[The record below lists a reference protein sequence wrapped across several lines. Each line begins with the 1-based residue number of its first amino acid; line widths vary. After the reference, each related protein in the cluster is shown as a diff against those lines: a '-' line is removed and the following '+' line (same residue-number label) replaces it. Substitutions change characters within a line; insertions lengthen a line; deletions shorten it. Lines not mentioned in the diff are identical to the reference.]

1 MTTTTPGHV
10 LSVPSTPARP
20 RRVSRR
26 LAGLAAGLALVVAV
40 PVALSAPASAATP
53 TTATTAAASPAPAV
67 VTKHSKTK
75 VHLSRKTQTRGKA
88 VAKMRVTV
96 HVGSANAVG
105 KVVLKVGAKKWKTV
119 VLRHGTV
126 KFKVSKRLKAG
137 RHRITAI
144 YQGAPH
150 VTRSKASTVIRVKKG
165 TPKVVSVAK
174 RYVGT
179 PYRSGANG
187 PRAFDCSGFTRYV
200 FKKAGVKTL
209 PRTSSAQHHV
219 GKAVSRKHAKPGDII
234 WSPGHVAIYLGGN
247 KMIDAPR
254 PGKTIQVRSIWQSHP
269 TFIRVNAKAVSA

>member
-10 LSVPSTPARP
+10 LPVPSTPARP

-26 LAGLAAGLALVVAV
+26 LAALAGGLALVVAV

-53 TTATTAAASPAPAV
+53 TTTTVASHAPTV

-75 VHLSRKTQTRGKA
+75 VHLSKKTQTRGKA
-88 VAKMRVTV
+88 VAKVRVTV
-96 HVGSANAVG
+96 HVGRAVASG
-105 KVVLKVGAKKWKTV
+105 KVVLKVGSKTWKTV
-119 VLRHGTV
+119 TLKHGTARV
-126 KFKVSKRLKAG
+126 QVSRTLKAG
-137 RHRITAI
+137 KHRITAI
-144 YQGAPH
+144 YKGASH
-150 VTRSKASTVIRVKKG
+150 VARSKGSAVIKVKKG
-165 TPKVVSVAK
+165 TPKVVTVAK
-174 RYVGT
+174 KYVGT
-179 PYRSGANG
+179 PYRSGASG
-187 PRAFDCSGFTRYV
+187 PRAFDCSGFTSYV
-200 FKKAGVKTL
+200 FKKAGVKSL

-219 GKAVSRKHAKPGDII
+219 GKTVSRKNAKPGDII